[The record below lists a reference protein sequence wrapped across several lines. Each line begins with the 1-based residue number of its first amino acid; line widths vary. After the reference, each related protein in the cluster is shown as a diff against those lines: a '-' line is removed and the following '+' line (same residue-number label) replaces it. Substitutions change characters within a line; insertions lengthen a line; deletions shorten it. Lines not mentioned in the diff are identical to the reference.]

1 MRTALT
7 EHRRGENVVRRGCFS
22 RGAEGGGGGGEEEG
36 QTRYMR
42 AREKSD
48 AVENNP
54 TASINTIR
62 HSVLGCASRSS
73 DAYLTRVTSSRGD
86 FRL

>member
-7 EHRRGENVVRRGCFS
+7 EHRREERMLLEEGVFHGVRR
-22 RGAEGGGGGGEEEG
+22 EGKGGREG

>member
-22 RGAEGGGGGGEEEG
+22 RGAEGEGGGRG